1 MQTRK
6 MRKVF
11 FVFVGVFI
19 FYFQSLAAYSVIEG
33 KAPGGA
39 GLQIRLYEYED
50 FISYKE
56 KLVAVAQI
64 DSSCKFSFKLKI
76 YENEVKMLFFR
87 IMYFQTV
94 KFFLP
99 ANVTYELEIDSFYYR
114 DPLRIFIPI
123 LSSIELPVRIK
134 NADEKD
140 INTLVGALQTTYEK
154 YVTTVLA
161 EGRDLKYNLSF
172 QRPSPSVVKQLA
184 DSLVYFFGQYENPY
198 FKNFFTYTLAQFYL
212 VTQYANKTQLYREFL
227 YNKPFLYNNLA
238 YIQFFTSMYDNYI
251 LTESKAIRMQDL
263 NEHIHRKVNFLA
275 LLDSLGR
282 DTLLKNEVIREMA
295 LILNAKKW
303 YSSRT
308 LYFNQDSILKLL
320 EQEKKHTRFDL
331 HAMIIDNLL
340 FMLTRYRSGQPVPNF
355 QFLSLDKKPFSTDS
369 LRGKYTYLIFFT
381 TWSKACLQ
389 HLKVAEE
396 IQKKWKDSL
405 QVIPVSVD
413 LEPISVHFFARE
425 KKLNLTFYH
434 FNGDY
439 VGLEKLSV
447 VSYPQCIFIDKN
459 TRFIQHVA
467 LCPAEGFDAFL
478 TSFFEKRKPKEK
490 E

>member
-1 MQTRK
+1 
-6 MRKVF
+6 
-11 FVFVGVFI
+11 
-19 FYFQSLAAYSVIEG
+19 
-33 KAPGGA
+33 
-39 GLQIRLYEYED
+39 
-50 FISYKE
+50 
-56 KLVAVAQI
+56 
-64 DSSCKFSFKLKI
+64 
-76 YENEVKMLFFR
+76 
-87 IMYFQTV
+87 
-94 KFFLP
+94 
-99 ANVTYELEIDSFYYR
+99 
-114 DPLRIFIPI
+114 
-123 LSSIELPVRIK
+123 
-134 NADEKD
+134 
-140 INTLVGALQTTYEK
+140 
-154 YVTTVLA
+154 
-161 EGRDLKYNLSF
+161 
-172 QRPSPSVVKQLA
+172 
-184 DSLVYFFGQYENPY
+184 
-198 FKNFFTYTLAQFYL
+198 
-212 VTQYANKTQLYREFL
+212 
-227 YNKPFLYNNLA
+227 
-238 YIQFFTSMYDNYI
+238 
-251 LTESKAIRMQDL
+251 MQDI
-263 NEHIHRKVNFLA
+263 NEHIHRKVNYLA

-340 FMLTRYRSGQPVPNF
+340 FMLTRYRSGQPVPTF

-413 LEPISVHFFARE
+413 LEPLSVHFFARE

-447 VSYPQCIFIDKN
+447 VSYPQCMFIDKN
-459 TRFIQHVA
+459 ARFIQHVA